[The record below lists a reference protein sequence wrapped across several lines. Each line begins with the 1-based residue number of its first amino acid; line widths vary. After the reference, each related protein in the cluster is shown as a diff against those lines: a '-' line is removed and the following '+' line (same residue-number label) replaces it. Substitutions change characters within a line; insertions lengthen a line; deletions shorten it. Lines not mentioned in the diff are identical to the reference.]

1 MNELRSAAIPTAEE
15 AKGWIGERVTDI
27 HGKPIGRLSEIWAD
41 PTTGQPAW
49 LLIRFGGGAD
59 ACTVVPLRE
68 ASHGP
73 RRVWVRL
80 EREVIRNAPWVHQ
93 HSVLTPKAH
102 ADLARYYG
110 LTKRSPE
117 PTVRRQRE
125 TRRFAPRPAARTAD
139 GRAPAAVS
147 AIAAGLVR

>member
-15 AKGWIGERVTDI
+15 ARGWIGERVTDI

-41 PTTGQPAW
+41 PTTGEAAW
-49 LLIRFGGGAD
+49 LLVRFGGGAD

-80 EREVIRNAPWVHQ
+80 EREVIRSAP
-93 HSVLTPKAH
+93 
-102 ADLARYYG
+102 
-110 LTKRSPE
+110 
-117 PTVRRQRE
+117 
-125 TRRFAPRPAARTAD
+125 
-139 GRAPAAVS
+139 
-147 AIAAGLVR
+147 